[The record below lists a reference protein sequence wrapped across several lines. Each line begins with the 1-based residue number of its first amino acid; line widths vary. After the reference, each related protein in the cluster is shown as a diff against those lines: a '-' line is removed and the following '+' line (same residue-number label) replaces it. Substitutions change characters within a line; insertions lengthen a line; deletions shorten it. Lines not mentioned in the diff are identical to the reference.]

1 MRYWRH
7 VSARPHTWAR
17 RGLSLAL
24 LLAALLAPGAAG
36 AQDSATQQAKD
47 HFDEGQNLYL
57 QGDFL
62 AAALRFRSAYEAKP
76 FSAFLFNVAVC
87 YEKNKDFQRALE
99 FYERFLAAEPHSQDH
114 KMVEAR
120 IGAIRSYL
128 SPPVP
133 VEAPS
138 TDKASSATS
147 QPTSQPVQPVQPAL
161 PTLPPVQPKGLV
173 VIESAPEGAAI
184 YLGDKKN
191 GIFTRA
197 PYTGSLPPGQQTLI
211 IELKDFTTV
220 RKTVSVRT
228 DRLTYLYFALTPQRN
243 LGWIEVK
250 GNIPGASVFFDQ
262 RQFGAVGHTP
272 YSGYLLPGRRKVV
285 VAREGYADFERQVNV
300 VAGQTHVVN
309 FTLEPVRHGWLR
321 VTGRTTRG
329 AQIRVDGR
337 LVTCSGTPCRAEIT
351 VGDHRVRLEREGFK
365 AYETRIS
372 VSKAEEVQ
380 LAVRLNP
387 EPSRTKAYV
396 SFGMAAALLG
406 VGVGAAIVSNKR
418 KDGLEADIKGGA
430 LIDRSDRRFL
440 EGRVAAVVAD
450 SLFALGG
457 VVGVLG
463 VYYLVRNEGPD
474 SYGETETRRVA
485 LTPVLGPTFAGVTTE
500 VRF

>member
-1 MRYWRH
+1 MSYWRQNTH
-7 VSARPHTWAR
+7 RGRERSSRPALR
-17 RGLSLAL
+17 L
-24 LLAALLAPGAAG
+24 LLLLLGALLAPATAR
-36 AQDSATQQAKD
+36 AQDAATQQAKD

-57 QGDFL
+57 QGDFVG
-62 AAALRFRSAYEAKP
+62 AAVRFRSAYEAKP
-76 FSAFLFNVAVC
+76 FPAFLFNVAVC
-87 YEKNKDFQRALE
+87 HEKNKDFQRALD
-99 FYERFLAAEPHSQDH
+99 FYERFLAADPRSQDH
-114 KMVEAR
+114 TLVEQR
-120 IGAIRSYL
+120 IAAIRAYL
-128 SPPVP
+128 SPPTP
-133 VEAPS
+133 TPGTAGPS
-138 TDKASSATS
+138 S
-147 QPTSQPVQPVQPAL
+147 QPTSQPVRPELPV
-161 PTLPPVQPKGLV
+161 LPPVQPKGLV
-173 VIESAPEGAAI
+173 VIESNPEGAAI
-184 YLGDKKN
+184 YLGDKKA

-211 IELKDFTTV
+211 IELKDFATV
-220 RKTVSVRT
+220 RKTVSIRS

-250 GNIPGASVFFDQ
+250 GNIPGANVFFDQ

-272 YSGYLLPGRRKVV
+272 YSGYLLPGRRKVI
-285 VAREGYADFERQVNV
+285 VAREGYADLEREVNV
-300 VAGQTHVVN
+300 VAGQTHVLKFV
-309 FTLEPVRHGWLR
+309 LEPVRHGWLR

-329 AQIRVDGR
+329 ARVLVDGR
-337 LVTCSGTPCRAEIT
+337 AVVCSGTPCRTEVT

-406 VGVGAAIVSNKR
+406 VGVGAAIVSSKR

-463 VYYLVRNEGPD
+463 IYYLVRNEGPD

-485 LTPVLGPTFAGVTTE
+485 LTPLLGPTIAGVTTE

>member
-1 MRYWRH
+1 MRYCH
-7 VSARPHTWAR
+7 HGAARPRSATGS
-17 RGLSLAL
+17 GLCRL
-24 LLAALLAPGAAG
+24 LQVAAVLVPLLSAGAAL
-36 AQDSATQQAKD
+36 AQDAATQQAKD

-87 YEKNKDFQRALE
+87 YEKNKDYQRALE
-99 FYERFLAAEPHSQDH
+99 FYERFLAAEPRSQDH
-114 KMVEAR
+114 TLVEQR
-120 IGAIRSYL
+120 ISAIRSYL
-128 SPPVP
+128 SPP
-133 VEAPS
+133 AL
-138 TDKASSATS
+138 TDASSAPTS
-147 QPTSQPVQPVQPAL
+147 QPTSQPVRPGL
-161 PTLPPVQPKGLV
+161 PPLPPVQPKGLV
-173 VIESAPEGAAI
+173 VIESSPEGAAI
-184 YLGDKKN
+184 YLGDKKA

-220 RKTVSVRT
+220 RKTVGVRT

-250 GNIPGASVFFDQ
+250 GNIPGASVYFDQ
-262 RQFGAVGHTP
+262 RKFGAVGHTP
-272 YSGYLLPGRRKVV
+272 YSGYLLPGRRKVT
-285 VAREGYADFERQVNV
+285 VARDGYADFEREVNV

-309 FTLEPVRHGWLR
+309 FELEPVRHGWLR

-329 AQIRVDGR
+329 AQVRVDGK
-337 LVTCSGTPCRAEIT
+337 VVACSGTPCRSELA
-351 VGDHRVRLEREGFK
+351 VGDHRVSVEREGYK
-365 AYETRIS
+365 LYETRIT
-372 VSKAEEVQ
+372 VAKAQEVQ

-387 EPSRTKAYV
+387 KPSRTKAYV

-406 VGVGAAIVSNKR
+406 AGIGAGIVSNKR
-418 KDGLEADIKGGA
+418 KDAIERDINGGV
-430 LIDRSDRRFL
+430 LIDRSDGRFL
-440 EGRVAAVVAD
+440 EGRVAALVAD

-474 SYGETETRRVA
+474 SYGETETRHIA
-485 LTPVLGPTFAGVTTE
+485 LTPLLGPTFAGVTTE